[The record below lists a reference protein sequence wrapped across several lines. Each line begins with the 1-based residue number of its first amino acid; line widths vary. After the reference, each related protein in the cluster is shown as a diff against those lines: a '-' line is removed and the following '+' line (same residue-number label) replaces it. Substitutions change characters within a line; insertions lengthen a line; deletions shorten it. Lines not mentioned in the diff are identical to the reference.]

1 MSKPKVRGGKKKYS
15 RRHKWYGAMMIELT
29 AAWDATRTTPLT
41 EIRKARKKPAHTSDV
56 RWRIELRRRRNADYY
71 AFCGCIP

>member
-1 MSKPKVRGGKKKYS
+1 MSKKKYT
-15 RRHKWYGAMMIELT
+15 HLPKWYRSLMLELT
-29 AAWDATRTTPLT
+29 AASDATRTNTLA